1 MLTFDADIEHTTRSM
16 RRLMRAFALLFF
28 GLFAGLGG
36 WAGYAEIESAVITA
50 GKFIVKSKPQAVQHI
65 EGGTVG
71 AILVREGETVSEG
84 QVVVRLDSSQITAE
98 LAIASDRLID
108 LTAERARLLAEQ
120 QAEPTIVDVKPPFE
134 LQSRG
139 SAFHAALSLQQT
151 LLTARLSGH
160 RSQLSQLEE
169 RKRQTDEQI
178 RGLDRVLRARSIET
192 EQINETLVV
201 QKQLDEKR
209 LIRKSVLR
217 ETISQLARVRGDVG
231 DIEARIA
238 SARSRLSE
246 LEFQIAELERNRRSE
261 VLDKLKANQAQIAE
275 VRERYTAARA
285 RTTNLEIRA
294 PRAGIVLEMQ
304 VFTVGGVI
312 RPGQTVMS
320 IIPQDEPR
328 IVSARVRPH
337 EIDEVYPGQRATVR
351 ISAFKQRVTPELA
364 AEIINI
370 SPDES
375 TDERTGESFF
385 SAQVAIEP
393 DALAALNGKQL
404 TPGLPADVLF
414 HGRKR
419 RVIWYLTQPLLDQMA
434 RVFKEE

>member
-1 MLTFDADIEHTTRSM
+1 MPMS
-16 RRLMRAFALLFF
+16 RRT
-28 GLFAGLGG
+28 GG
-36 WAGYAEIESAVITA
+36 
-50 GKFIVKSKPQAVQHI
+50 
-65 EGGTVG
+65 
-71 AILVREGETVSEG
+71 
-84 QVVVRLDSSQITAE
+84 
-98 LAIASDRLID
+98 
-108 LTAERARLLAEQ
+108 
-120 QAEPTIVDVKPPFE
+120 
-134 LQSRG
+134 
-139 SAFHAALSLQQT
+139 
-151 LLTARLSGH
+151 
-160 RSQLSQLEE
+160 
-169 RKRQTDEQI
+169 
-178 RGLDRVLRARSIET
+178 
-192 EQINETLVV
+192 
-201 QKQLDEKR
+201 
-209 LIRKSVLR
+209 
-217 ETISQLARVRGDVG
+217 
-231 DIEARIA
+231 
-238 SARSRLSE
+238 SRLSE

-285 RTTNLEIRA
+285 RMTNLEIRA
-294 PRAGIVLEMQ
+294 PRAGIVHEMQ

-320 IIPQDEPR
+320 IIPQDEPL

-351 ISAFKQRVTPELA
+351 ISAFKQRITPELA